1 MTDVRRHMTPN
12 PVTVGPH
19 DSLRK
24 VRLLMR
30 QGRLR
35 RLPVIENRRVVGIVT
50 DRDLWERSP
59 SGIGDTAHA
68 QNEDLW
74 DHLRVMGVM
83 TLQPATIAPTASILE
98 AARLVRATKVGA
110 LLVVEDQELVGIIT
124 KGDLLDAL
132 LAAVEPR
139 AAASVPRS

>member
-1 MTDVRRHMTPN
+1 MDVRRHMTPN
-12 PVTVGPH
+12 PVTVGPQ

-35 RLPVIENRRVVGIVT
+35 RLPVTDNGRVICIVT
-50 DRDLWERSP
+50 DRDLWERCP
-59 SGIGDTAHA
+59 SGVADAGRAPA
-68 QNEDLW
+68 EDLM

-83 TLQPATIAPTASILE
+83 TLQPVTIAPTASILD
-98 AARLVRATKVGA
+98 AARLLRATKVGA
-110 LLVVEDQELVGIIT
+110 LLVVDDQELVGIIT

-132 LAAVEPR
+132 LAA
-139 AAASVPRS
+139 AQSHSAASAPRS

>member
-1 MTDVRRHMTPN
+1 MDVRHHMTRN

-30 QGRLR
+30 EGRLR
-35 RLPVIENRRVVGIVT
+35 RLPVTENRRVIGIVT
-50 DRDLWERSP
+50 DRDIWERSP
-59 SGIGDTAHA
+59 SRITDSGRVE
-68 QNEDLW
+68 NEDLM

-83 TLQPATIAPTASILE
+83 TLQPATIAPTASIVE
-98 AARLVRATKVGA
+98 AARLLRARKVGT

-132 LAAVEPR
+132 IAAAQSH
-139 AAASVPRS
+139 AAASAPQS

>member
-1 MTDVRRHMTPN
+1 MDVRHHMTRN

-35 RLPVIENRRVVGIVT
+35 RLPVTENRRVIGIVT

-59 SGIGDTAHA
+59 SGVSDGARTEG
-68 QNEDLW
+68 EDLME
-74 DHLRVMGVM
+74 HLRVMGVM
-83 TLQPATIAPTASILE
+83 TLQPVTIAPSASILE
-98 AARLVRATKVGA
+98 AARFMRTSKVGT
-110 LLVVEDQELVGIIT
+110 LLVVEDQGLVGIIT

-132 LAAVEPR
+132 I
-139 AAASVPRS
+139 AAAQKRDAVSAPQS